1 MFLRN
6 YWYVAAWDH
15 EVGQEPLARTILDE
29 PVVMYRTGDGS
40 AVAFED
46 RCCHRHAPLS
56 FGRVTGDNLQ
66 CGYHGMIYAPDGTVI
81 GIPGQTRIPPG
92 SKVRTYPLVER
103 WRFLWIWMGDPAQAD
118 ESEIPELHWHD
129 DPAWTMVSGYLHVGA
144 HYQLLVD
151 NLLDLTHETFLH
163 ASTIGNEHV
172 ANTPLAKVE
181 RDTMDG
187 VRGTALE
194 RVSRDIPSVTATR
207 WMHAIDPPPFYA
219 RSGGFDKTRE
229 KVDRW
234 QIIRFEPPSHVW
246 LDVGVALAGSGA
258 PEGDRSRGVTHTV
271 IDALTPETAGS
282 THYFWTFPRNHQ
294 LEDSDLSDYFK
305 KGVDKTFLEDKWML
319 EGQQRRIDANP
330 DSPFIDINADA
341 GGVAAR
347 NIVARLLEE
356 EQRGRAAGELLQA

>member
-1 MFLRN
+1 
-6 YWYVAAWDH
+6 
-15 EVGQEPLARTILDE
+15 
-29 PVVMYRTGDGS
+29 
-40 AVAFED
+40 
-46 RCCHRHAPLS
+46 
-56 FGRVTGDNLQ
+56 
-66 CGYHGMIYAPDGTVI
+66 
-81 GIPGQTRIPPG
+81 
-92 SKVRTYPLVER
+92 
-103 WRFLWIWMGDPAQAD
+103 
-118 ESEIPELHWHD
+118 
-129 DPAWTMVSGYLHVGA
+129 MVSGYLHVDA

-172 ANTPLAKVE
+172 ANTPLARVQ

-187 VRGTALE
+187 VKGTALE

-207 WMHAIDPPPFYA
+207 WMHGIEPPPFYA
-219 RSGGFDKTRE
+219 RSGGFDKTGD

-246 LDVGVALAGSGA
+246 LDVGVALAGTGA
-258 PEGDRSRGVTHTV
+258 PDGDRSKGVTHTV
-271 IDALTPETAGS
+271 IDALTPETGGS

-294 LEDSDLSDYFK
+294 LADADLSDYFK

-319 EGQQRRIDANP
+319 EGQQKRMDAAP
-330 DSPFIDINADA
+330 DSPFVDINADA